1 MCWSAF
7 ILTEYSNWIFKKFFF
22 FYLKQDRL
30 VSVLFGLL
38 RKHKLHF
45 LHLYRDE
52 AYATIKST
60 VRQVCWQWNQ
70 NYNLNRGLKQ
80 PVTMTA
86 MKTWEYKTSNGQNN
100 ISVNRVQTLQ
110 ISQPFSANNNVKSP
124 KFAWFENGNPDSKLL
139 IFPFETQ
146 RSSHKCTELCTL
158 CWSWGVAA

>member
-1 MCWSAF
+1 M
-7 ILTEYSNWIFKKFFF
+7 
-22 FYLKQDRL
+22 
-30 VSVLFGLL
+30 SVLFGLL

-80 PVTMTA
+80 PMTMTA

-110 ISQPFSANNNVKSP
+110 ISQPFFANNNVKSP

-139 IFPFETQ
+139 ICLFETQ
-146 RSSHKCTELCTL
+146 RSSHKCTELGTL
-158 CWSWGVAA
+158 WLKNLTLKILDQVWPEVWTLNLYVHSYVLKC